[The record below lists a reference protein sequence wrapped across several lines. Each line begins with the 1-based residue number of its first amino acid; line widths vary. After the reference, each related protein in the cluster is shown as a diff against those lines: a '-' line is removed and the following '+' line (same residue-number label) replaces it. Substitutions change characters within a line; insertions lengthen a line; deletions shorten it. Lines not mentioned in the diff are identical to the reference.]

1 MGYKQASLLTSL
13 GYIPMTSAQA
23 AALREERAA
32 QQRRE
37 ALQQVQGADRF
48 GKNPLDFRCFL

>member
-1 MGYKQASLLTSL
+1 MEIIITI
-13 GYIPMTSAQA
+13 GYIPMTAQA

-37 ALQQVQGADRF
+37 ALQQVQGADRV
-48 GKNPLDFRCFL
+48 GKNPLDF

>member
-1 MGYKQASLLTSL
+1 MEIIITI

-48 GKNPLDFRCFL
+48 GKNPLDFRCF